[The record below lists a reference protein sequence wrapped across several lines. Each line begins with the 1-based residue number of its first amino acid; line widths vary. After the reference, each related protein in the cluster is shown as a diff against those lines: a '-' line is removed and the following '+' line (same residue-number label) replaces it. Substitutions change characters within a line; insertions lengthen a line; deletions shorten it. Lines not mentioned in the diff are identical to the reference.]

1 MMQNKKKEK
10 ESYENRY
17 RITSRERENA
27 QKRNT
32 TAQKQIH
39 NFDT

>member
-1 MMQNKKKEK
+1 MKKKEK
-10 ESYENRY
+10 ESHENRY
-17 RITSRERENA
+17 HIASRERKNA

-32 TAQKQIH
+32 TAQKQIN